1 MGLIVH
7 DEEKL
12 MYIPNRLKMW
22 AVITYCYIDFFFWI
36 SKCQHMVV
44 KWIVALLN
52 WLDDR
57 TSHRHLHM
65 FNSDFIH
72 FRHDFLPP
80 PPPNQEVI
88 LLPGGESLELLV
100 LKGKYCKTHCVCCK
114 WNSDHA
120 CNHCTLLSNS
130 QQPSSSF
137 DQGELKCVC
146 LSCFTWCLLQHLGE
160 HKMPRPLV
168 GVCHKCFWWDSHLW
182 WVRFYTCWTPLY
194 VCLRPHPCQGGKT
207 KGNWTQVSIMCFCF
221 LRFNIKVLSSFKCF
235 N

>member
-1 MGLIVH
+1 MIEPAIGICICLI
-7 DEEKL
+7 L
-12 MYIPNRLKMW
+12 ILSILGM
-22 AVITYCYIDFFFWI
+22 
-36 SKCQHMVV
+36 
-44 KWIVALLN
+44 
-52 WLDDR
+52 
-57 TSHRHLHM
+57 TS
-65 FNSDFIH
+65 
-72 FRHDFLPP
+72 FRP

-100 LKGKYCKTHCVCCK
+100 LKGKYSKMHCVCCK

-194 VCLRPHPCQGGKT
+194 VCLRHHPCQGGKT
-207 KGNWTQVSIMCFCF
+207 KGNWTQVSIMCFWVF
-221 LRFNIKVLSSFKCF
+221 YDSILRFCPVLNVSNRNLVYF
-235 N
+235 